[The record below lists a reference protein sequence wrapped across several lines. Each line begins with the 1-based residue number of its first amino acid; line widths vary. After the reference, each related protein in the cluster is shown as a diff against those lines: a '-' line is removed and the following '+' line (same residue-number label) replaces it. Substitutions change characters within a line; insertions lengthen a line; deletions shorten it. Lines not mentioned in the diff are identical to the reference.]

1 MVYNTEKRI
10 INIKTK
16 INIYI
21 MNTQKEVFNKLFKE
35 KTELATQKI
44 ELKNLNVLK
53 SKGKFLTSQ
62 VKTGI
67 TIAKE
72 YESIEKRRKNM
83 LETLQEGYQEYGQD
97 IRDVEKAL
105 KNIGINDTP
114 KEVVEAINLL
124 KEIGKA
130 ANGLK
135 L

>member
-1 MVYNTEKRI
+1 
-10 INIKTK
+10 
-16 INIYI
+16 

-105 KNIGINDTP
+105 KNLGINDTP